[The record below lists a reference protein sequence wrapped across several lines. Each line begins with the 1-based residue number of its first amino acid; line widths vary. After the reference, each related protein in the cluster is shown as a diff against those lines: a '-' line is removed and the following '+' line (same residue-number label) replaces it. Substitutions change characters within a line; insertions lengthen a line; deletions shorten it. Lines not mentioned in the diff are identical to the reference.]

1 MSNEID
7 NLVDQLVEAHQGV
20 EPEPNPLV
28 KIAPLL
34 VGVVGYMASVVMLIG
49 LRSDWQAMIT
59 GPVTYQVELLLS
71 LCVGVS
77 GMLATGWLRIPYTI
91 NQRLIVSS
99 ALLCGVAFIGFELFR
114 LVSEGVSLASVS
126 SFISCYQHSL
136 YLATLPTIALVMTQR
151 SGSTTH
157 PYLSALMGVFAIA
170 GFAWIGLRLT
180 CEVNLAGH
188 NAIVQLSPF
197 ILLGMA
203 MGLGAKKIYRW

>member
-1 MSNEID
+1 MSNDI
-7 NLVDQLVEAHQGV
+7 NNFIDQLVEEHRGV
-20 EPEPNPLV
+20 DPEPNPLV
-28 KIAPLL
+28 RILPLL
-34 VGVVGYMASVVMLIG
+34 IGVAGYMASVVVLIG
-49 LRSDWQAMIT
+49 LRSDWQTMIS
-59 GPVTYQVELLLS
+59 GSVTYQVELLLS
-71 LCVGVS
+71 LLVGVS
-77 GMLATGWLRIPYTI
+77 GMLAASWLRIPYTK
-91 NQRLIVSS
+91 NQRLIVAA
-99 ALLCGVAFIGFELFR
+99 ALLCAAAFIGFELFR
-114 LVSEGVSLASVS
+114 LISEGVSFAAVS

-203 MGLGAKKIYRW
+203 MGLCAKKLYRW

>member
-1 MSNEID
+1 MGNDIN
-7 NLVDQLVEAHQGV
+7 NLIDQLVEEHQGV

-28 KIAPLL
+28 KMLPLL
-34 VGVVGYMASVVMLIG
+34 VGVVGYMASVVVLIG

-59 GPVTYQVELLLS
+59 ASATYQIELLLS
-71 LCVGVS
+71 LLVGVS
-77 GMLATGWLRIPYTI
+77 GMLAAGWLRIPYTK
-91 NQRLIVSS
+91 NQRWIVSA
-99 ALLCGVAFIGFELFR
+99 ALLCGAAFVGFELFR
-114 LVSEGVSLASVS
+114 LLSEGVSLASVS
-126 SFISCYQHSL
+126 AFVSCYLHSL
-136 YLATLPTIALVMTQR
+136 YLATLPTVALVMTQR

-197 ILLGMA
+197 ILLGMV
-203 MGLGAKKIYRW
+203 LGISAKRLYRW